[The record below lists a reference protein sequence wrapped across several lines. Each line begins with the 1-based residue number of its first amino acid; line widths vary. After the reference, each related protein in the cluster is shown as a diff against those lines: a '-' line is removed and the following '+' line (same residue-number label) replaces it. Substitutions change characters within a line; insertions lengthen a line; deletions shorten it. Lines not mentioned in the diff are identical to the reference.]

1 VSGLF
6 DTRRNLLTVLLVGV
20 VVLLVAAAIVQMML
34 LDRVDLERIAPSGR
48 TTIDDSAV
56 EVPDPGLDER
66 GAYAAITDRPV
77 FFSDRSLPVVEMPD
91 PDEEVSEPEEPEEE
105 PDPVE
110 DLRAVVAGIVITP
123 EMRMAMVRDEV
134 VGQTLVLREGMSLE
148 GEQAAWRLES
158 IAPRRVN
165 FVSVDGRESG
175 LELEVHTSGLTAG
188 SPGTVRTPARAQ
200 RQPEEQ
206 PPEEP
211 AAEVEQADPSAET
224 TAESAAEDAR
234 ARAEEVRRRVAE
246 RRAELRAE
254 AERRARLRQ
263 QRDN

>member
-1 VSGLF
+1 MSGLF
-6 DTRRNLLTVLLVGV
+6 DTRRNLLTVMLIGV
-20 VVLLVAAAIVQMML
+20 VAILVAAAVAQML
-34 LDRVDLERIAPSGR
+34 VLDRVDLDRISPSGR
-48 TTIDDSAV
+48 TTIDDAAV
-56 EVPDPGLDER
+56 EVPDPGLDAP
-66 GAYAAITDRPV
+66 GSYAAITNRPV

-91 PDEEVSEPEEPEEE
+91 PAEEMPEPVEPEEE
-105 PDPVE
+105 PEPIE
-110 DLRAVVAGIVITP
+110 DLKAVVAGIVITP

-134 VGQTLVLREGMSLE
+134 AGETLVLREGMSLE
-148 GEQAAWRLES
+148 GEQAAWRLNS

-165 FVSVDGRESG
+165 FVSVDGRESD

-188 SPGTVRTPARAQ
+188 SPGNVRTPARATREPTEEAPQ
-200 RQPEEQ
+200 EPE
-206 PPEEP
+206 
-211 AAEVEQADPSAET
+211 AETEQADP
-224 TAESAAEDAR
+224 TAESAADDAR